1 ALLVSFLTTGLGEN
15 GVNIATAVIQVGV
28 FLTKFFLM
36 AFVYIWV
43 RWTLLRVRYD
53 QLQMLGWKV
62 LIPLALLNIVITA
75 TFVVV
80 IGN

>member
-1 ALLVSFLTTGLGEN
+1 
-15 GVNIATAVIQVGV
+15 
-28 FLTKFFLM
+28 M